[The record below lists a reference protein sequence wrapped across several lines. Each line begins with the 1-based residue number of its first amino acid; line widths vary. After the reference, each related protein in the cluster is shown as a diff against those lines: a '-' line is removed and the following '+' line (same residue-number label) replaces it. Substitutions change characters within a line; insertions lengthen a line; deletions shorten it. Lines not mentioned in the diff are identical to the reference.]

1 MIKLCYEYLPVRCI
15 WLYVMIMSRTIFRV
29 NPHSIVCLN
38 VKKFLARYKSH
49 IWTLSDING
58 IWTHNHL
65 VCKRKL
71 RMAKWLSQMIDFII
85 KTYKSFYYSNYFHKV
100 VNFGSQYLQKYNWD
114 TCHIYST
121 EVYLKYNLISEDKI
135 LVGVDTIYE
144 AMA

>member
-1 MIKLCYEYLPVRCI
+1 
-15 WLYVMIMSRTIFRV
+15 
-29 NPHSIVCLN
+29 
-38 VKKFLARYKSH
+38 
-49 IWTLSDING
+49 
-58 IWTHNHL
+58 
-65 VCKRKL
+65 
-71 RMAKWLSQMIDFII
+71 MAKWLSQMIDFII
-85 KTYKSFYYSNYFHKV
+85 KTYKSFYYFNYFHKV

>member
-1 MIKLCYEYLPVRCI
+1 MIKLCYEYLSVRRI

-38 VKKFLARYKSH
+38 VKKFLARYRSH
-49 IWTLSDING
+49 ILTLSDING
-58 IWTHNHL
+58 IWTQNHL

-121 EVYLKYNLISEDKI
+121 EVYLKYKLISEDKI